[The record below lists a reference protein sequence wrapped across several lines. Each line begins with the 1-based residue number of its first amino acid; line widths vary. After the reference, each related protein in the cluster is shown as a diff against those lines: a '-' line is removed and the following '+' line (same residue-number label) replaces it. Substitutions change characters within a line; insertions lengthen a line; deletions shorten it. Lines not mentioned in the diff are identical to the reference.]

1 MDFTIF
7 SKFSISDRNMDQT
20 MGFDSES
27 NPRVWRVYTRKKGKG
42 IKNDDV
48 AQ

>member
-1 MDFTIF
+1 
-7 SKFSISDRNMDQT
+7 MDQT
-20 MGFDSES
+20 MGFDSEP
-27 NPRVWRVYTRKKGKG
+27 NPRVWRVYTIKKGKG